1 MTLQNQYHIALKKHF
16 GFNSFKADQ
25 ETIIYSIMNNEDVV
39 SVLPTG
45 SGKSLCYQ
53 LPAVLKKGT
62 TIVLSPLISLM
73 QDQVMQLSKQGISA
87 AFINS
92 SNDMMDNEYIMQ
104 HMHEYKLIYIS
115 PERLTT
121 PGFIDRLKQSNL
133 SGFVIDEA
141 HCISQ
146 WGHAFRPEYRS
157 LSLIKEQFPTI
168 PISAFT
174 ATATPDVEKD
184 ISTQLN
190 MTNPVHIK
198 ASFDRENLTL
208 KVYEKDNYRFQ
219 LETCLQSHKG
229 ASGIIYASTRKKVD
243 RLFDDLNSKGFNVAK
258 YHAGLSDQERQR
270 TLENFIYEKTD
281 IVVATVAFGMGIN
294 KPNVRFVFHIDMP
307 QNIEQYYQ
315 EIGRAGRDGLESECT
330 MLYSLQDVV
339 MQKKFA
345 DDVLEGSIRN
355 QMKRKSDQMLALCNS
370 TECRRKEIL
379 KYFGENFKRTP
390 CNHCDTCLEPAE
402 NMDGTII
409 AQKILSCVYK
419 LQQRFGIGYV
429 SDILKG
435 AKIKLILNRNHD
447 RLSTYGL
454 LSDFSK
460 SELRHFI
467 FSLINQGYLIVSD
480 GDYPLLKLTQKSRD
494 ILFNNKQIFFK
505 KRIVKAKPESSKKS
519 NTKPPSFVSDDN
531 YKLYMELKSLRL
543 ALANKQNVP
552 PYVIFHDKTLM
563 EMAKAHPK
571 TDSSFLELNGVGPQ
585 KLAKYGKDFLSKI
598 TEMTNTH

>member
-1 MTLQNQYHIALKKHF
+1 
-16 GFNSFKADQ
+16 
-25 ETIIYSIMNNEDVV
+25 
-39 SVLPTG
+39 
-45 SGKSLCYQ
+45 
-53 LPAVLKKGT
+53 
-62 TIVLSPLISLM
+62 
-73 QDQVMQLSKQGISA
+73 
-87 AFINS
+87 
-92 SNDMMDNEYIMQ
+92 
-104 HMHEYKLIYIS
+104 
-115 PERLTT
+115 
-121 PGFIDRLKQSNL
+121 
-133 SGFVIDEA
+133 
-141 HCISQ
+141 
-146 WGHAFRPEYRS
+146 
-157 LSLIKEQFPTI
+157 
-168 PISAFT
+168 
-174 ATATPDVEKD
+174 
-184 ISTQLN
+184 
-190 MTNPVHIK
+190 
-198 ASFDRENLTL
+198 
-208 KVYEKDNYRFQ
+208 
-219 LETCLQSHKG
+219 
-229 ASGIIYASTRKKVD
+229 
-243 RLFDDLNSKGFNVAK
+243 
-258 YHAGLSDQERQR
+258 
-270 TLENFIYEKTD
+270 
-281 IVVATVAFGMGIN
+281 
-294 KPNVRFVFHIDMP
+294 
-307 QNIEQYYQ
+307 
-315 EIGRAGRDGLESECT
+315 
-330 MLYSLQDVV
+330 
-339 MQKKFA
+339 
-345 DDVLEGSIRN
+345 
-355 QMKRKSDQMLALCNS
+355 
-370 TECRRKEIL
+370 
-379 KYFGENFKRTP
+379 
-390 CNHCDTCLEPAE
+390 
-402 NMDGTII
+402 MDGTII